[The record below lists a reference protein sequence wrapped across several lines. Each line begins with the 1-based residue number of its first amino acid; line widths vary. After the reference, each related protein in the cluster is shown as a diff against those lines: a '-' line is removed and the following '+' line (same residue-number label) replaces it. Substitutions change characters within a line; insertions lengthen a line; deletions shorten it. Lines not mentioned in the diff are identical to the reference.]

1 MAVSKVM
8 TVAHVLIVWTKPS
21 SGTRKEET
29 MLYKEKVHAGHA
41 NPNLRVTI
49 IGSGHASTF
58 AEIANTVPNT
68 LPKILYQST
77 QPELCTDE

>member
-41 NPNLRVTI
+41 KPNLRVTI
-49 IGSGHASTF
+49 IAVVQAMPVLLQKSQIPSR
-58 AEIANTVPNT
+58 
-68 LPKILYQST
+68 ILYQST